1 MAPTVK
7 TTLHAV
13 YTEED
18 IKALIIA
25 DLALR
30 GHPGITIS
38 NIWPTGCGPND
49 PEIGLPEGGSIKIV
63 DEYTVELV
71 THDADLKK
79 APIYRGSG
87 GGGPGLESARI
98 LGSGGGT
105 LESD

>member
-49 PEIGLPEGGSIKIV
+49 DPVGLPEGMTLKIV

-71 THDADLKK
+71 THGADLKTPK
-79 APIYRGSG
+79 YLIRGEG
-87 GGGPGLESARI
+87 GGRGLS
-98 LGSGGGT
+98 GSDHGKG
-105 LESD
+105 